1 MSKSADAFR
10 TISEVADWLGV
21 HAHVLRF
28 WESKFT
34 QIKPVKR
41 AGGRRYYR
49 PVDMLLLGGIQ
60 KLLHEDGLTIKGVQ
74 KILREKGMAHVSA
87 LSKGLDDM
95 DADGPKTTGSGET
108 SRASVTPIASPN
120 MDKLAPE
127 APSAMDVP
135 HADPDEAN
143 VVNFMS
149 GDTSDMSDD
158 DKTQA
163 AQRPS
168 FTEDAVVMPDPKPTA
183 PDVVEPTPPQPAAP
197 PPQEDIQTPE
207 PVQAEP
213 EPQTETLPEPP
224 DPVSEAPENETAQA
238 DLTPAPQPVDAEPE
252 GQTTGGDAPEPVAQ
266 NTVEVEPD
274 VEVAVLDSD
283 AAAEPEAEPEPEP
296 ETIPVFMS
304 ASAKT
309 AAEDES
315 QVAEQADEHVES
327 TDDDA
332 PAAPVLPSFLHR
344 RAPEVDL
351 ATDAPEPEAAEPVEA
366 ASIDAPP
373 ATPAEPDTPKPQII
387 DVPETPDEASFDAAP
402 KLLSTLSKTKA
413 LSAAQA
419 KDVTPLLAQL
429 VSLRDRMVQARKE

>member
-95 DADGPKTTGSGET
+95 DADGPKTTGSDET

-120 MDKLAPE
+120 MDKPAPE

-135 HADPDEAN
+135 QADPDEAN

-168 FTEDAVVMPDPKPTA
+168 FTEDAVVMPDPKPAA

-197 PPQEDIQTPE
+197 PLDDIQTPE

-213 EPQTETLPEPP
+213 EPQTETLPEPS
-224 DPVSEAPENETAQA
+224 DPVPEAPKNETAQA

-252 GQTTGGDAPEPVAQ
+252 GQTVSEEAPEPVVQ
-266 NTVEVEPD
+266 NTVEVEPE
-274 VEVAVLDSD
+274 VEVAALDLD
-283 AAAEPEAEPEPEP
+283 AAEEPEAEPEPEP

-309 AAEDES
+309 AAEDEP

-351 ATDAPEPEAAEPVEA
+351 VPDAPEPEAAEPVEA
-366 ASIDAPP
+366 ASSDAPQ
-373 ATPAEPDTPKPQII
+373 ATSAEPDTPKPQII

-402 KLLSTLSKTKA
+402 KLLSTLSKTKT

-419 KDVTPLLAQL
+419 KDITPLLAQL
-429 VSLRDRMVQARKE
+429 VGLRDRMVQARKE